1 MQITDTYSGGT
12 FLPSPSGDASAR
24 KFAADL
30 RRQHRYHR
38 LIRLRRATG
47 FWWYRLL
54 LIVLA
59 GLASPLLAPLLL
71 ASPKIFFGGM
81 GAIVLIFFIARYADW
96 GLLLIAIFATAF
108 FPAVLQV
115 KSLSASPVQP
125 LIILLFC
132 ILVVQ
137 IVFRVRE
144 PVFPSC
150 WSIWPWLG
158 IILLAFVSQI
168 MVQFTWTHTVPHK
181 INNNPI
187 YYDEIFGIALFFFP
201 LITISITTICVSS
214 KERLIEYVQRAYLIL
229 AVFAA
234 LIIFYE
240 FRRIGATIYSFRFAD
255 PTILW
260 MSLRALAQ
268 LLALGGMIAYAR
280 FLYATT
286 WRRRL
291 IFFLALV
298 CCLGG
303 VYLTL
308 ENSWWL
314 ELGLAL
320 LVMTIAYSRRLL
332 VFCCIAM
339 LPLLPVV
346 KSEFSK
352 LQQVKSADSFRLII
366 WQDALRVWSKQP
378 LLGVGPGNF
387 WAYDQRFTQ
396 LPFYLRDFNK
406 TGLGVAHN
414 GFLQVLGELGPIGL
428 FFYLS
433 FIAVIIVVSV
443 RMFRRSQVQ
452 KITTGKNRLRWLDL
466 HYYVES
472 EQRLDRMLALV
483 GLGLICG
490 SAVGDFFAGS
500 FFLQPRQIGGFNDLP
515 QVLTSWLIW
524 GCVLYKDQIWRM
536 ARKKLRYQGK
546 IAAGI

>member
-1 MQITDTYSGGT
+1 MQITDTYSGGASSS
-12 FLPSPSGDASAR
+12 LPGGDASTR
-24 KFAADL
+24 KFAGEL
-30 RRQHRYHR
+30 RKQRMRHR
-38 LIRLRRATG
+38 LIQLRRATG

-54 LIVLA
+54 LVVIA
-59 GLASPLLAPLLL
+59 GLISPFFAPLFL
-71 ASPKIFFGGM
+71 SNPKIIVGAL
-81 GAIVLIFFIARYADW
+81 GAIVLLFFVAKYADW

-125 LIILLFC
+125 LVVLLFC
-132 ILVVQ
+132 ILIVQ
-137 IVFRVRE
+137 IVFHVRE
-144 PVFPSC
+144 PVFPSF

-158 IILLAFVSQI
+158 IILLAFVSEI
-168 MVQFTWTHTVPHK
+168 MVQFTWTHIVPRK

-187 YYDEIFGIALFFFP
+187 YYDEIFGVALFFFP
-201 LITISITTICVSS
+201 LITVLVTTICVSS

-234 LIIFYE
+234 LVIFYE
-240 FRRIGATIYSFRFAD
+240 FRHIGATIYTFRFSD

-268 LLALGGMIAYAR
+268 LLALGSMIAYTR

-286 WRRRL
+286 WRGRL
-291 IFFLALV
+291 YYFLALA

-320 LVMTIAYSRRLL
+320 LVMTIAYSRRFF
-332 VFCCIAM
+332 VYCCIAM
-339 LPLLPVV
+339 LPFLPLV
-346 KSEFSK
+346 KAEISK
-352 LQQVKSADSFRLII
+352 LQQVKTADSYRLII
-366 WQDALRVWSKQP
+366 WQDALRVWRKQP

-396 LPFYLRDFNK
+396 LPFYLRNFNK

-414 GFLQVLGELGPIGL
+414 GYLQILGELGPIGL
-428 FFYLS
+428 LFYLS
-433 FIAVIIVVSV
+433 VIVVIIVVSI
-443 RMFRRSQVQ
+443 RMFRRSPVK
-452 KITTGKNRLRWLDL
+452 KITTGRNPLKWLDVYL
-466 HYYVES
+466 YTDSDLRH
-472 EQRLDRMLALV
+472 DRMLALV
-483 GLGLICG
+483 SLGLICG

-515 QVLTSWLIW
+515 QVLTSWIIW
-524 GCVLYKDQIWRM
+524 GLVLYKDQLWRV
-536 ARKKLRYQGK
+536 ARKKLRYEGK

>member
-1 MQITDTYSGGT
+1 MQLTNTFSGGA
-12 FLPSPSGDASAR
+12 SPPGRDGDAPAR
-24 KFAADL
+24 NIAGEL
-30 RRQHRYHR
+30 RKQRRKHR
-38 LIRLRRATG
+38 LIQLRRATG

-54 LIVLA
+54 LVVIA
-59 GLASPLLAPLLL
+59 GLASPFLAPLLL
-71 ASPKIFFGGM
+71 TYPKIVLGGM
-81 GAIVLIFFIARYADW
+81 GAVVLLFFVVKYAEW

-132 ILVVQ
+132 ILIVQ
-137 IVFRVRE
+137 TVFHARE
-144 PVFPSC
+144 PVFPSF

-158 IILLAFVSQI
+158 IILLAFVSEI
-168 MVQFTWTHTVPHK
+168 MVQFTWTHMVPRK

-187 YYDEIFGIALFFFP
+187 YYDEIFGLALFFFP
-201 LITISITTICVSS
+201 LITVLVTTICVSS
-214 KERLIEYVQRAYLIL
+214 KERLIEYVQRAFLIL
-229 AVFAA
+229 AVLAA
-234 LIIFYE
+234 LVIFFE
-240 FRRIGATIYSFRFAD
+240 FRRIGATIYSFRFAE

-291 IFFLALV
+291 IYLLALIA
-298 CCLGG
+298 CLGG

-314 ELGLAL
+314 ELGLAF
-320 LVMTIAYSRRLL
+320 LVMTFAYSRRFF
-332 VFCCIAM
+332 VFCCLAAIPF
-339 LPLLPVV
+339 LPLL
-346 KSEFSK
+346 KSELSK
-352 LQQVKSADSFRLII
+352 LQQVKSADTFRLII

-396 LPFYLRDFNK
+396 LPFYLRNFNK

-414 GFLQVLGELGPIGL
+414 GFLQILGELGPVGL

-433 FIAVIIVVSV
+433 LIVVIIVVSL
-443 RMFRRSQVQ
+443 RMFRRSPVG
-452 KITTGKNRLRWLDL
+452 KITTGRNPLKWLDL
-466 HYYVES
+466 YLYADS
-472 EQRLDRMLALV
+472 DFRYDRMLALV
-483 GLGLICG
+483 SFGLICG

-515 QVLTSWLIW
+515 QVLTSWIIW
-524 GCVLYKDQIWRM
+524 GLVLYKDQLWRM
-536 ARKKLRYQGK
+536 NRKKLRYEGE
-546 IAAGI
+546 IAAGL

>member
-1 MQITDTYSGGT
+1 MQITNTVSKSAFPPTQGE
-12 FLPSPSGDASAR
+12 DASAR
-24 KFAADL
+24 KFAGEL
-30 RRQHRYHR
+30 RKQRRYHR
-38 LIRLRRATG
+38 LIQLRRATG

-54 LIVLA
+54 LIIIA
-59 GLASPLLAPLLL
+59 GLISSYLAPLLL
-71 ASPKIFFGGM
+71 ADPKIIIGGM
-81 GAIVLIFFIARYADW
+81 GAIVLLFFVAKYADW
-96 GLLLIAIFATAF
+96 GLLLMAIFATAF

-115 KSLSASPVQP
+115 KSLSASPEQP
-125 LIILLFC
+125 LIILLFS

-137 IVFRVRE
+137 IVFHVRE
-144 PVFPSC
+144 PVLPSF

-158 IILLAFVSQI
+158 IIVLAFVSEI
-168 MVQFTWTHTVPHK
+168 MIQFTWTHLVPRK

-187 YYDEIFGIALFFFP
+187 YFDEIFGVALFFFP
-201 LITISITTICVSS
+201 LITVLVTTICISS
-214 KERLIEYVQRAYLIL
+214 KKRLIEYIQRAYMIL
-229 AVFAA
+229 AVLAA
-234 LIIFYE
+234 IVIFYE
-240 FRRIGATIYSFRFAD
+240 FRRIGATIYTFRFSS

-268 LLALGGMIAYAR
+268 LLALGAMLAYAR

-291 IFFLALV
+291 IYGIVLA

-314 ELGLAL
+314 EVALAL

-332 VFCCIAM
+332 VYCCIAM
-339 LPLLPVV
+339 LPFLLLV
-346 KSEFSK
+346 KAEFSK
-352 LQQVKSADSFRLII
+352 LQQVKSADSYRFII

-378 LLGVGPGNF
+378 FLGVGPGNF

-396 LPFYLRDFNK
+396 LPFYLRNFNK

-414 GFLQVLGELGPIGL
+414 GFLQILGELGPAGL

-433 FIAVIIVVSV
+433 FIVVIAFVSI
-443 RMFRRSQVQ
+443 RMFRRSRVQ
-452 KITTGKNRLRWLDL
+452 KVTTSKNRLRWLDL
-466 HYYVES
+466 HFYAES

-490 SAVGDFFAGS
+490 SAIGDFFAGS

-515 QVLTSWLIW
+515 QVLTSWIIW
-524 GCVLYKDQIWRM
+524 GCVLYKDQIWRK
-536 ARKKLRYQGK
+536 ARKKLRYEGK

>member
-1 MQITDTYSGGT
+1 MQITDSFSGGVH
-12 FLPSPSGDASAR
+12 PPAQGGDASAR
-24 KFAADL
+24 KFAGEL
-30 RRQHRYHR
+30 RKQRRYHR
-38 LIRLRRATG
+38 LIQLRRATG

-54 LIVLA
+54 LIVIA
-59 GLASPLLAPLLL
+59 GLISPFLAPLFL
-71 ASPKIFFGGM
+71 ANPKIVIGGL
-81 GAIVLIFFIARYADW
+81 GAIVLLFYIAKYADW

-125 LIILLFC
+125 LLIVLFC

-137 IVFRVRE
+137 IVFHARE
-144 PVFPSC
+144 PVFPSF

-158 IILLAFVSQI
+158 IIFLAIISQI
-168 MVQFTWTHTVPHK
+168 MVQFTWTHVVPRK

-201 LITISITTICVSS
+201 LITVLVTTICVSG
-214 KERLIEYVQRAYLIL
+214 KERLIEYVQRAFLIL
-229 AVFAA
+229 ALLAA
-234 LIIFYE
+234 MIIFYE
-240 FRRIGATIYSFRFAD
+240 FRRIGATIYTFRFSS

-268 LLALGGMIAYAR
+268 LLALGAMLAYAR

-291 IFFLALV
+291 VYFLALAA
-298 CCLGG
+298 CLGG

-332 VFCCIAM
+332 GYCCLALLPF
-339 LPLLPVV
+339 LPLV
-346 KSEFSK
+346 KSEISK
-352 LQQVKSADSFRLII
+352 LQQVKSADSYRLII
-366 WQDALRVWSKQP
+366 WQDAIRVWSKQP
-378 LLGVGPGNF
+378 FLGVGPGNF

-396 LPFYLRDFNK
+396 LPFYLRNFNK

-414 GFLQVLGELGPIGL
+414 GFLQILGELGPAGL

-433 FIAVIIVVSV
+433 FIVVIAFVSI

-452 KITTGKNRLRWLDL
+452 KITTGKNRLRWLDV
-466 HYYVES
+466 HFYAES

-483 GLGLICG
+483 SLGLICG

-515 QVLTSWLIW
+515 QVLTSWIIW
-524 GCVLYKDQIWRM
+524 GCVLYKDQIWRK
-536 ARKKLRYQGK
+536 ARKKLRYEGK

>member
-1 MQITDTYSGGT
+1 MQITNTVSKSAFPPTQGE
-12 FLPSPSGDASAR
+12 DASAR
-24 KFAADL
+24 KFAGDL
-30 RRQHRYHR
+30 RKQRRYHR
-38 LIRLRRATG
+38 LIQLRRATG

-54 LIVLA
+54 LIIIA
-59 GLASPLLAPLLL
+59 GLISSYLAPLFL
-71 ASPKIFFGGM
+71 ADPKIIIGGM
-81 GAIVLIFFIARYADW
+81 GAIVLLFFVAKYADW

-115 KSLSASPVQP
+115 KSLSASPEQP
-125 LIILLFC
+125 LIILLFS

-137 IVFRVRE
+137 IVFHVRE
-144 PVFPSC
+144 PVLPSF

-158 IILLAFVSQI
+158 IIVLAFVSEI
-168 MVQFTWTHTVPHK
+168 MIQFTWTHLVPRK

-187 YYDEIFGIALFFFP
+187 YFDEIFGVALFFFP
-201 LITISITTICVSS
+201 LITVLVTTICISS
-214 KERLIEYVQRAYLIL
+214 KERLIEYVQRAFMIL
-229 AVFAA
+229 AVLAA
-234 LIIFYE
+234 MVIFYE
-240 FRRIGATIYSFRFAD
+240 FRRIGATIYTFRFSS

-260 MSLRALAQ
+260 MSLRALSQ
-268 LLALGGMIAYAR
+268 LLALGAMLAYAR
-280 FLYATT
+280 FLFATN
-286 WRRRL
+286 WRSRL
-291 IFFLALV
+291 IYGIVLA

-314 ELGLAL
+314 EVALAL

-332 VFCCIAM
+332 VYCCMAM
-339 LPLLPVV
+339 LPFLPLV

-352 LQQVKSADSFRLII
+352 LQQVKSADSYRFII
-366 WQDALRVWSKQP
+366 WQDALRVWGKQP

-396 LPFYLRDFNK
+396 LPFYLRNFNK

-414 GFLQVLGELGPIGL
+414 GFLQILGELGPIGL

-433 FIAVIIVVSV
+433 FIVVIIVVSI
-443 RMFRRSQVQ
+443 RMFRRSRVQ
-452 KITTGKNRLRWLDL
+452 KVTTSKNRLRWLDL
-466 HYYVES
+466 HYYAES
-472 EQRLDRMLALV
+472 EQRLDRILALV

-515 QVLTSWLIW
+515 QVLTSWIIW
-524 GCVLYKDQIWRM
+524 GCVLYKDQVWRI
-536 ARKKLRYQGK
+536 ARKKLRYEGK

>member
-1 MQITDTYSGGT
+1 MQITDTFSGGA
-12 FLPSPSGDASAR
+12 SPLSPGGDASAR
-24 KFAADL
+24 KFASEL
-30 RRQHRYHR
+30 RKQRRHHR
-38 LIRLRRATG
+38 LIQLRRATG

-54 LIVLA
+54 LIVIA
-59 GLASPLLAPLLL
+59 GLASPFLAPLFL
-71 ASPKIFFGGM
+71 ASPKTIIGGM
-81 GAIVLIFFIARYADW
+81 GAIVLLFFVVKYADW

-125 LIILLFC
+125 LIILLFI
-132 ILVVQ
+132 ILIVQ
-137 IVFRVRE
+137 TVFHVRE
-144 PVFPSC
+144 PVFPSF
-150 WSIWPWLG
+150 WSIWPLLG
-158 IILLAFVSQI
+158 IIVMAFVSQI
-168 MVQFTWTHTVPHK
+168 MIQFTWTHAVPRK
-181 INNNPI
+181 INSNPI
-187 YYDEIFGIALFFFP
+187 YYDEIFGVALFFFP
-201 LITISITTICVSS
+201 LITVLVTTICVSS
-214 KERLIEYVQRAYLIL
+214 KERLIEYVQRAFMIL
-229 AVFAA
+229 AVLAA
-234 LIIFYE
+234 IVIFYE
-240 FRRIGATIYSFRFAD
+240 FRRIGATIYTFRFSS

-268 LLALGGMIAYAR
+268 LLALGAMLAYAR
-280 FLYATT
+280 FLFATN
-286 WRRRL
+286 WRSRL
-291 IFFLALV
+291 IYGIALA

-303 VYLTL
+303 VYLSL

-332 VFCCIAM
+332 VYCCIAM
-339 LPLLPVV
+339 LPFLPLV

-352 LQQVKSADSFRLII
+352 LQQVKSADSYRFII
-366 WQDALRVWSKQP
+366 WQDALRVWGKQP

-433 FIAVIIVVSV
+433 FIVVIIVVSV

-466 HYYVES
+466 HFYAES
-472 EQRLDRMLALV
+472 VQRHDRMLAMV
-483 GLGLICG
+483 GLALVCG

-515 QVLTSWLIW
+515 QVLTSWIIW

-536 ARKKLRYQGK
+536 ARKKLRYEGK

>member
-1 MQITDTYSGGT
+1 MQFTDTFSKGALPPTQGGEVST
-12 FLPSPSGDASAR
+12 R
-24 KFAADL
+24 KFADEL
-30 RRQHRYHR
+30 RKQRRYHR
-38 LIRLRRATG
+38 LILLRRATG

-54 LIVLA
+54 LVVIA
-59 GLASPLLAPLLL
+59 GIASSFLAPLFLS
-71 ASPKIFFGGM
+71 SPKTIIGGI
-81 GAIVLIFFIARYADW
+81 GAIVLLFFVAKYADW

-125 LIILLFC
+125 LLVLLFV
-132 ILVVQ
+132 ILIVQ
-137 IVFRVRE
+137 IVFHVRQ
-144 PVFPSC
+144 PVFPSF

-158 IILLAFVSQI
+158 IILLAFVSEI
-168 MVQFTWTHTVPHK
+168 MVQFTWTHLVPHR
-181 INNNPI
+181 INTNPI
-187 YYDEIFGIALFFFP
+187 YYDEIFGVALFFFP
-201 LITISITTICVSS
+201 LITVWVTTICVSS
-214 KERLIEYVQRAYLIL
+214 KERLIEYIQRAYLIL
-229 AVFAA
+229 AVLAA
-234 LIIFYE
+234 LVIFYE
-240 FRRIGATIYSFRFAD
+240 FRRIGATIYTFRFST

-268 LLALGGMIAYAR
+268 LLALGCMIAYAR

-291 IFFLALV
+291 FYLLAV
-298 CCLGG
+298 ACCLGG

-320 LVMTIAYSRRLL
+320 LVMTFAYSRRLF
-332 VFCCIAM
+332 VYCCMAM
-339 LPLLPVV
+339 LPFLPLV
-346 KSEFSK
+346 KAEISK
-352 LQQVKSADSFRLII
+352 LQQVKSADSYRLII

-396 LPFYLRDFNK
+396 LPFYLRNFNK

-414 GFLQVLGELGPIGL
+414 GFLQILGELGPIGL

-433 FIAVIIVVSV
+433 VIVVIIVVSI
-443 RMFRRSQVQ
+443 RMFRRSPVK
-452 KITTGKNRLRWLDL
+452 KITTGRNPLKWLDVYL
-466 HYYVES
+466 YTDSDLRH
-472 EQRLDRMLALV
+472 DRMLALV
-483 GLGLICG
+483 SLGLICG

-515 QVLTSWLIW
+515 QVLTSWIIW
-524 GCVLYKDQIWRM
+524 GLVLYKDQLWRI
-536 ARKKLRYQGK
+536 ARKKLRYEGK

>member
-1 MQITDTYSGGT
+1 MQITNTVSKSAFPPTQGE
-12 FLPSPSGDASAR
+12 DASAR
-24 KFAADL
+24 KFAGEL
-30 RRQHRYHR
+30 RKQRRYHR
-38 LIRLRRATG
+38 LIQLRRATG

-54 LIVLA
+54 LIIIA
-59 GLASPLLAPLLL
+59 GLISSYLAPLFL
-71 ASPKIFFGGM
+71 ADPKIIIGGM
-81 GAIVLIFFIARYADW
+81 GAIVLLFFVAKYADW
-96 GLLLIAIFATAF
+96 GILLIAIFATAF

-115 KSLSASPVQP
+115 KSLSASPEQP
-125 LIILLFC
+125 LIILLFS

-137 IVFRVRE
+137 IVFHVRE
-144 PVFPSC
+144 PVLPSF

-158 IILLAFVSQI
+158 IIVLAFVSEI
-168 MVQFTWTHTVPHK
+168 MIQFTWTHLVPRK

-187 YYDEIFGIALFFFP
+187 YFDEIFGVALFFFP
-201 LITISITTICVSS
+201 LITVLVTTICISS
-214 KERLIEYVQRAYLIL
+214 KKLLIEYIQRAYMIL
-229 AVFAA
+229 AVLAA
-234 LIIFYE
+234 IVIFYE
-240 FRRIGATIYSFRFAD
+240 FRRIGATIYTFRFSS

-268 LLALGGMIAYAR
+268 LLALGVMLAYAR

-291 IFFLALV
+291 IYGIVLA
-298 CCLGG
+298 CCLVG

-314 ELGLAL
+314 EVALAL

-332 VFCCIAM
+332 VYCCMAM
-339 LPLLPVV
+339 LPFLPLV

-352 LQQVKSADSFRLII
+352 LQQVKSADSYRFII
-366 WQDALRVWSKQP
+366 WQDALRVWGKQP

-396 LPFYLRDFNK
+396 LPFYLRNFNK

-414 GFLQVLGELGPIGL
+414 GFLQILGELGPIGL

-433 FIAVIIVVSV
+433 FIVVIIVVSI
-443 RMFRRSQVQ
+443 RMFRRSRVQ
-452 KITTGKNRLRWLDL
+452 KVTTSKNRLRWLDL
-466 HYYVES
+466 HFYAES

-483 GLGLICG
+483 SLGLICG

-515 QVLTSWLIW
+515 QVLTSWIIW
-524 GCVLYKDQIWRM
+524 GCVLYKDQVWRN
-536 ARKKLRYQGK
+536 ARKKLRYEGK

>member
-1 MQITDTYSGGT
+1 
-12 FLPSPSGDASAR
+12 
-24 KFAADL
+24 
-30 RRQHRYHR
+30 
-38 LIRLRRATG
+38 
-47 FWWYRLL
+47 
-54 LIVLA
+54 
-59 GLASPLLAPLLL
+59 
-71 ASPKIFFGGM
+71 
-81 GAIVLIFFIARYADW
+81 
-96 GLLLIAIFATAF
+96 
-108 FPAVLQV
+108 
-115 KSLSASPVQP
+115 
-125 LIILLFC
+125 
-132 ILVVQ
+132 
-137 IVFRVRE
+137 
-144 PVFPSC
+144 
-150 WSIWPWLG
+150 
-158 IILLAFVSQI
+158 
-168 MVQFTWTHTVPHK
+168 
-181 INNNPI
+181 
-187 YYDEIFGIALFFFP
+187 
-201 LITISITTICVSS
+201 
-214 KERLIEYVQRAYLIL
+214 
-229 AVFAA
+229 
-234 LIIFYE
+234 
-240 FRRIGATIYSFRFAD
+240 
-255 PTILW
+255 

-280 FLYATT
+280 FLYATNL
-286 WRRRL
+286 RKRL
-291 IFFLALV
+291 IFSLALV
-298 CCLGG
+298 ICLGG

-332 VFCCIAM
+332 VYCCIAM
-339 LPLLPVV
+339 IPFLPLV
-346 KSEFSK
+346 KSELAK
-352 LQQVKSADSFRLII
+352 LQQVKSADSFRIII

-387 WAYDQRFTQ
+387 WVYDQRFTQ

-414 GFLQVLGELGPIGL
+414 GFLQILGELGPIGL

-433 FIAVIIVVSV
+433 FIAVIIFVSV
-443 RMFRRSQVQ
+443 RLFRNSRVQ

-472 EQRLDRMLALV
+472 EQRLDRILALV

-515 QVLTSWLIW
+515 QVLTSWIVW

>member
-1 MQITDTYSGGT
+1 MQITDMSTVGT
-12 FLPSPSGDASAR
+12 FSPTTGGDESAK
-24 KFAADL
+24 KFANDL
-30 RRQHRYHR
+30 RRQRRYHQ
-38 LIRLRRATG
+38 LIRLRRTIG

-54 LIVLA
+54 LIIIA
-59 GLASPLLAPLLL
+59 GLVSPFVAPVLI
-71 ASPKIFFGGM
+71 ADPKIFFGGI
-81 GAIVLIFFIARYADW
+81 GAIVLLFFVVSYADW
-96 GLLLIAIFATAF
+96 GLLLIAIFSTAF
-108 FPAVLQV
+108 FPSVLQV

-137 IVFRVRE
+137 IIFHVRE
-144 PVFPSC
+144 PVLPSF

-158 IILLAFVSQI
+158 IILLAFVSEI
-168 MVQFTWTHTVPHK
+168 MVQFTWTHGVPHR
-181 INNNPI
+181 INTNPI
-187 YYDEIFGIALFFFP
+187 YFDEIFGVLLFFFP
-201 LITISITTICVSS
+201 LITILVTSICVSG
-214 KERLIEYVQRAYLIL
+214 KERLIEYIQRTYLIL

-234 LIIFYE
+234 LVIFYE
-240 FRRIGATIYSFRFAD
+240 FRRIGATVYSFRFAD

-280 FLYATT
+280 FLYATN
-286 WRRRL
+286 WRKRL

-303 VYLTL
+303 IYLSL
-308 ENSWWL
+308 ENSWWV

-320 LVMTIAYSRRLL
+320 LVMTLAYSRRFLIY
-332 VFCCIAM
+332 CCIAM

-366 WQDALRVWSKQP
+366 WQDALRVWGKQP

-414 GFLQVLGELGPIGL
+414 GFLQVLGETGPIGL

-433 FIAVIIVVSV
+433 FIVVIIVVSV
-443 RMFRRSQVQ
+443 RMFRRSRVQ
-452 KITTGKNRLRWLDL
+452 KITNGNNRLRWLDL

-472 EQRLDRMLALV
+472 EKRLDRMLALV
-483 GLGLICG
+483 GLGLVCG
-490 SAVGDFFAGS
+490 SVLGDFFAGS

-515 QVLTSWLIW
+515 QVLTSWIIW